1 MLGGFYVVRPIGR
14 GAGGSVLL
22 GVRAEERH
30 RADRELVALK
40 VPDYSGGAARN
51 LSEQEF
57 EQLFREEAGAL
68 LVLPAHKNL
77 ARFITFDAS
86 AQPKPILAMEYVR
99 GINLERSLQQGT
111 LEMPRAL
118 RLIDNLLAGLEA
130 MHKVQIAHLD
140 VKPANVVLRD
150 GSGDAVLVDFGLAG
164 RRLRAGCG
172 SVHYGAAEVWDEN
185 AAEEPFPADVYAA
198 ACLAFE
204 VVTDSV
210 LVRGDTIPEV
220 IAEHFAKQPAE
231 RALSALGRLP
241 RLGPFAELLRATI
254 TRESKRRPSAARLRA
269 GFAAIA
275 PDLRGLSW
283 PIKV

>member
-1 MLGGFYVVRPIGR
+1 ML
-14 GAGGSVLL
+14 A
-22 GVRAEERH
+22 
-30 RADRELVALK
+30 
-40 VPDYSGGAARN
+40 
-51 LSEQEF
+51 
-57 EQLFREEAGAL
+57 
-68 LVLPAHKNL
+68 LPAHKNL

-99 GINLERSLQQGT
+99 GINLERTLQQGT
-111 LEMPRAL
+111 LAMTRAL
-118 RLIDNLLAGLEA
+118 RLIDDLLAGLEA
-130 MHKVQIAHLD
+130 MHRVQIAHLD

-185 AAEEPFPADVYAA
+185 ATAEPFPADVYAA

-210 LVRGDTIPEV
+210 LVRGDTIPEL
-220 IAEHFAKQPAE
+220 IAEHFAKQPA
-231 RALSALGRLP
+231 APVLSALGRLP
-241 RLGPFAELLRATI
+241 RLGPFAELLRAAI
-254 TRESKRRPSAARLRA
+254 TRDSKRRPSAARLRA